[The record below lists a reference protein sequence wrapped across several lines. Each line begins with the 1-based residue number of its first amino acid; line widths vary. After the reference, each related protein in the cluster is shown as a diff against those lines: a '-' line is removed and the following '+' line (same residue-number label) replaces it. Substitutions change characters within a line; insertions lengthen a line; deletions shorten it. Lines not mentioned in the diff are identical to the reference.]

1 MSKQLVTETK
11 SDRSAAGEGWRAI
24 YEAGEISWFRP
35 EYASCAY
42 LRRMGQS
49 EWLQRLVRHTRLDA
63 QRGARILDAGCGIGL
78 YSLSLAVMGHRVS
91 AFDYN
96 AQAVE
101 RAQALQTIVGQECS
115 FEPVRFYQDNL
126 LEAQQPTGEF
136 DVVFNQGVLDYF
148 PLSERAQALK
158 EMVRMTKPG
167 GYVAVIVQH
176 TAHKL
181 RPWWEKLGWE
191 GYTRQPPVMP
201 FTPQI
206 LGTALRDIGLKNV
219 TVDGIEPWRVLFFY
233 PRWHQRWR
241 VTNELVYLT
250 GRGLRFVPLPRALRA
265 QMAIQILA
273 VGRKV

>member
-1 MSKQLVTETK
+1 MNMPNHET
-11 SDRSAAGEGWRAI
+11 SIGTSAAGEGWRAI

-42 LRRMGQS
+42 LRRSGQS
-49 EWLQRLVRHTRLDA
+49 EWIQRMLKHTHLGE
-63 QRGARILDAGCGIGL
+63 QPGASILDAGCGIGL
-78 YSLSLAVMGHRVS
+78 YSLSLALLEYHVT

-96 AQAVE
+96 ESAIA
-101 RAQALQTIVGQECS
+101 RAEALQSVVQKECA
-115 FEPVRFYQDNL
+115 FEAVKFYQDNL
-126 LEAQQPTGEF
+126 LNIQQPDGHF

-148 PLSERAQALK
+148 GDRERPRAFA
-158 EMVRMTKPG
+158 EMIRVTKPG

-181 RPWWEKLGWE
+181 RPVWERLGWE
-191 GYTRQPPVMP
+191 GYTRQPPV
-201 FTPQI
+201 FSFSPQS
-206 LGTALRDIGLKNV
+206 LAAELRAAGLKDI
-219 TVDGIEPWRVLFFY
+219 TVDGIEPWKVLFFY

-241 VTNELVYLT
+241 VTNEAVYLM

-273 VGRKV
+273 VGRKA